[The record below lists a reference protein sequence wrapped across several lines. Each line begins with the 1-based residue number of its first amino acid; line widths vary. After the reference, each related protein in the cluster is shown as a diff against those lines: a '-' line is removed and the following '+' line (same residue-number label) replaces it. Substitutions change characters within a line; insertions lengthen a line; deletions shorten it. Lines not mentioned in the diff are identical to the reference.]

1 MTAARPKKTIT
12 AKEPYLKGKNAAYLW
27 LFIAI
32 NIAVFLC
39 LFVGSSLTE
48 ASIDHFWHRVTMKS
62 GIIAAG
68 IPIVSIVLA
77 GVLSD
82 TAKARLV
89 FWRWRYPLPGCRVFT
104 ELLKTDPRLDV
115 PTLKKKLGNLPSEPQ
130 AQNALW
136 FSSYR
141 RHSAAPRVLEAQ
153 RLYLLTRDMTAMTAL
168 FAVLLSVGVLVGT
181 AGWKVF
187 AMYAIAL
194 LAQYLLIASSARN
207 YGCRFVLNVLSEEL
221 TQR

>member
-1 MTAARPKKTIT
+1 MTAARPKRTIT

-39 LFVGSSLTE
+39 LFVGGSLTE
-48 ASIDHFWHRVTMKS
+48 ASIDHFWHRVTMKG

-82 TAKARLV
+82 AAKARLV

-104 ELLKTDPRLDV
+104 ELLNTDPRLDV
-115 PTLKKKLGNLPSEPQ
+115 PTLKKKLGDLPSEPR

-136 FSSYR
+136 FSLYR
-141 RHSAAPRVLEAQ
+141 HHSAAPRVLEAQ
-153 RLYLLTRDMTAMTAL
+153 RVYLLTRDMTAMAGL
-168 FAVLLSVGVLVGT
+168 FVVLLTGGVLGT
-181 AGWKVF
+181 SGWKAS
-187 AMYAIAL
+187 AMYAVAL
-194 LAQYLLIASSARN
+194 LAQYFLIASSAKN
-207 YGCRFVLNVLSEEL
+207 YGRRFVLNVLSEEL
-221 TQR
+221 NPR